1 MTRGGILALTLV
13 VAACTGS
20 VAPTST
26 TSPPS
31 LPTTAQG
38 VFEQLVEALQAR
50 DHARAARLT
59 DQSQIALLAV
69 AEGLGPRE
77 VTALTAA
84 DLEAVAS
91 NFWSGFSS
99 QLESSLGVG
108 LRGLRAGQIRDA
120 QAGAARFAVVELT
133 LPSDA
138 SVRRLVIRDT
148 PSGWVIDLVASFPS
162 PLLGFIPAA
171 AEVIRVTGDEKLKG
185 DLIGFED
192 SILFV
197 LDDPDMPSQLNQA
210 ALAAL
215 EAIVR

>member
-1 MTRGGILALTLV
+1 MMRGGILALALV
-13 VAACTGS
+13 VAGCTGS

-162 PLLGFIPAA
+162 PLLGFIPDA

>member
-1 MTRGGILALTLV
+1 MMRGGILALALV

-38 VFEQLVEALQAR
+38 VFEQLVEALQAG

-59 DQSQIALLAV
+59 DQSQIPLLAV

-99 QLESSLGVG
+99 QLQASLGVG
-108 LRGLRAGQIRDA
+108 LRGLRAGEIRDA

-148 PSGWVIDLVASFPS
+148 PAGWVIDLVASFPS
-162 PLLGFIPAA
+162 PVLGFIPDA

-197 LDDPDMPSQLNQA
+197 LDDPDMPPQLNQA

>member
-162 PLLGFIPAA
+162 PLLGFIPDA